1 MTISSLRDFWRSKN
15 RYLPS
20 MVGAVT
26 SFASATFTLM
36 LGASLGVY
44 VEVNALTRASSGFRS
59 IFSTFLIIIT
69 VFSMLLAVVT
79 FTNLTATIM
88 DNRAKDI
95 AILKASGGSI
105 NKIYSH
111 FMTQAIQIA
120 LLLGGIS
127 IIVGIVCY
135 SVSIFIVNLLTG
147 LNLILSVP
155 TLELLAALALVI
167 VLSIIFSHRYV
178 SRSVRLS
185 VAEIFSPQVHDIELL
200 RSEGWLAPRISKPG
214 SPLRVAFRNVRR
226 TRRFALRLATCIFIS
241 MILTTSITLGGVVA
255 DQTTA
260 SYVNSALS
268 EDFIFVGNQQ
278 MWVQYSSLVGFQN
291 SPSYNSSFDYLKPEY
306 AINDTIISQIALAQ
320 GVLAVDPRLVCETRL
335 KELSEPAFYVN
346 QNGTTENTL
355 VGDSRTTNV
364 LVSGVDPGKVISNWY
379 LSGRF
384 VNSSDYP
391 LASGGYSTIAIG
403 DSVHGIFD
411 DISIEKASILGKQFV
426 IVGTVLDPV
435 DSGWTVYMLRNV
447 LSSLLGYNSSN
458 MALVKCDPNSY
469 SDTLSSIRSIVD
481 KYGLSAFSM
490 AQIVRNTSNFVNFTW
505 LISLIPVFLLL
516 LTLVMGVISYMNLA
530 FETERKDFAVMR
542 GIGASPKHTR
552 RTILSQ
558 GIVVSMWPGI
568 SGTII
573 GMMVAIW
580 FFIPAAAFSPL
591 LVLIVMAV
599 LMLLLFSASLVASI
613 IASRVSKKSIIEIM
627 K

>member
-1 MTISSLRDFWRSKN
+1 M
-15 RYLPS
+15 
-20 MVGAVT
+20 
-26 SFASATFTLM
+26 
-36 LGASLGVY
+36 
-44 VEVNALTRASSGFRS
+44 
-59 IFSTFLIIIT
+59 
-69 VFSMLLAVVT
+69 
-79 FTNLTATIM
+79 
-88 DNRAKDI
+88 
-95 AILKASGGSI
+95 
-105 NKIYSH
+105 
-111 FMTQAIQIA
+111 
-120 LLLGGIS
+120 
-127 IIVGIVCY
+127 
-135 SVSIFIVNLLTG
+135 
-147 LNLILSVP
+147 
-155 TLELLAALALVI
+155 
-167 VLSIIFSHRYV
+167 
-178 SRSVRLS
+178 
-185 VAEIFSPQVHDIELL
+185 
-200 RSEGWLAPRISKPG
+200 
-214 SPLRVAFRNVRR
+214 
-226 TRRFALRLATCIFIS
+226 
-241 MILTTSITLGGVVA
+241 
-255 DQTTA
+255 
-260 SYVNSALS
+260 
-268 EDFIFVGNQQ
+268 
-278 MWVQYSSLVGFQN
+278 
-291 SPSYNSSFDYLKPEY
+291 
-306 AINDTIISQIALAQ
+306 
-320 GVLAVDPRLVCETRL
+320 
-335 KELSEPAFYVN
+335 
-346 QNGTTENTL
+346 
-355 VGDSRTTNV
+355 
-364 LVSGVDPGKVISNWY
+364 VISNWY